1 MLGAGN
7 TGDSHIERF
16 LGCNFTGSTGAVQRG
31 PIERGTFASAWPDA
45 CSFERRGTILL
56 PQNAWDEG
64 RKKLSEPDY
73 MFSLSDDAMHCNT
86 AYAGITG

>member
-1 MLGAGN
+1 MLGAGRSH

-16 LGCNFTGSTGAVQRG
+16 LGCNFTGSTGTVQRG

-45 CSFERRGTILL
+45 CSFERRGTILSSHAFG
-56 PQNAWDEG
+56 Q
-64 RKKLSEPDY
+64 KKLSEPDY
-73 MFSLSDDAMHCNT
+73 MFSPSDDAMHCNT